1 MLGLSTQPIAAGYD
15 GDSDG
20 DVIFK
25 NMDSVMYITNFLNDG
40 YYPTSDL
47 LFSRKYV
54 PCICRIDNDVFEI
67 VFTLDRLENLKLIVK
82 DFNIKILGQ
91 YAAIAVGG
99 VWKIE
104 HEALITLRFD
114 PLDSQK
120 IEIIDL
126 AFFDLFAGWFW
137 AVKDG
142 EFTEDYV
149 GKDDEELLNAAV
161 YPLQE

>member
-1 MLGLSTQPIAAGYD
+1 MWI
-15 GDSDG
+15 
-20 DVIFK
+20 
-25 NMDSVMYITNFLNDG
+25 
-40 YYPTSDL
+40 
-47 LFSRKYV
+47 
-54 PCICRIDNDVFEI
+54 
-67 VFTLDRLENLKLIVK
+67 
-82 DFNIKILGQ
+82 
-91 YAAIAVGG
+91 
-99 VWKIE
+99 IE
-104 HEALITLRFD
+104 GEAQITLRFD

>member
-1 MLGLSTQPIAAGYD
+1 MLGLSTQPTAAGYD

-20 DVIFK
+20 NVIFK

-40 YYPTSDL
+40 YYPTSEL

-67 VFTLDRLENLKLIVK
+67 VFTLDRLENLKLI
-82 DFNIKILGQ
+82 
-91 YAAIAVGG
+91 G

-104 HEALITLRFD
+104 REALITLRFD

>member
-1 MLGLSTQPIAAGYD
+1 M
-15 GDSDG
+15 
-20 DVIFK
+20 
-25 NMDSVMYITNFLNDG
+25 
-40 YYPTSDL
+40 
-47 LFSRKYV
+47 
-54 PCICRIDNDVFEI
+54 
-67 VFTLDRLENLKLIVK
+67 ENLKLIVK

-104 HEALITLRFD
+104 REALITLRFD

-149 GKDDEELLNAAV
+149 GKDDEELLNAVV